1 MSTGKSK
8 VGGGSGLKI
17 PAGNINRSKVASSVS
32 QSRLFKDKNVT
43 IGLGSRT
50 TLNSST
56 RKSQTGI
63 DSKLD
68 SKTGLKVQ
76 TAVQVF
82 DEAGSDVTPQPL
94 FTADPTTVKQNQSK
108 LFTTAESSTGTPT
121 DLMSQASIY
130 QTGVTSFAAPF
141 TRSLFGTTLSH
152 QSSRSSRDSFAEEIT
167 EPTAGVS
174 NIVSGLGDVQRK
186 YEEVQE
192 ELSEAD
198 LEKEIEITLCES
210 DVIWLLDIPGTC
222 VSQETDD
229 AADIR
234 SKNEKYAEL
243 CKARDGNDRY
253 AERGMQTFNDAPK
266 NKDVQTSKVEHM
278 DAGSMATTWDLYD
291 TYNELNKEKSSSSEE
306 IREDEDGDT
315 FDVTAD
321 DVTGSNGKK
330 ESVGSKN
337 GGSENKSSVLS
348 SSVGALDSIDEQEQD
363 QTSQKL
369 SKQNEEAILQSEEL
383 KRDLFVMERV
393 VTLNIYQAKQAAYRE
408 LDALPDIDV
417 VKEEPTEEQKNTPVD
432 IAQLGPNLDRLWAYS
447 CLLTKG
453 RNVSCMAWNR
463 LNPDLLAV
471 GYGQFG
477 FKEQKG
483 GIVCCWSLKN
493 PEYPERVFQCE
504 AGVTAIDYS
513 ITNPNLLAVGMYNG
527 SVAIY
532 NVRASSNEP
541 ILDSYE
547 SRGKHGAPVWQL
559 QWIDKEKGS
568 GGEEKGEILVSIST
582 DGRVTQWQIRK
593 GFECVD
599 LMKLKKLA
607 KASKKKD
614 KETKEGQKGEAF
626 ISRQASGLCFDFHSK
641 DPNIYLAGT
650 EDGHVHKCSCSYNE
664 QYLDSYTGHTGP
676 VYKLRWSPFLPD
688 VFLSCSADWS
698 IRLWIQN
705 RLKPVFNFF
714 SSTKSVMDVCWSPT
728 SATVFGC
735 VNEGAVEIWDLAVNT
750 LDPIIVSVPAPGVKL
765 ACLLFASNSNCLLVG
780 DSEGQ
785 VSVYQL
791 RNMPDVKNNQVDVLS
806 DLIQQNVASQRG
818 THLK

>member
-1 MSTGKSK
+1 MA
-8 VGGGSGLKI
+8 L
-17 PAGNINRSKVASSVS
+17 
-32 QSRLFKDKNVT
+32 
-43 IGLGSRT
+43 
-50 TLNSST
+50 TLLLCHCSF
-56 RKSQTGI
+56 I
-63 DSKLD
+63 
-68 SKTGLKVQ
+68 V
-76 TAVQVF
+76 
-82 DEAGSDVTPQPL
+82 
-94 FTADPTTVKQNQSK
+94 DPTTVKQNQSK
-108 LFTTAESSTGTPT
+108 IFAAGESSTGTPT

-167 EPTAGVS
+167 EPTTGVT
-174 NIVSGLGDVQRK
+174 NIVSGLADVQRK
-186 YEEVQE
+186 HAEVRE

-198 LEKEIEITLCES
+198 LDKIVDITLTES
-210 DVIWLLDIPGTC
+210 EMIWLLDITGTC
-222 VSQETDD
+222 ASQETDE
-229 AADIR
+229 AEAIR
-234 SKNEKYAEL
+234 AKNQKYTEL

-253 AERGMQTFNDAPK
+253 ADRGMQTFNDAPK
-266 NKDVQTSKVEHM
+266 HKDVQTAKVEHM
-278 DAGSMATTWDLYD
+278 DAGSIATTWDLYD
-291 TYNELNKEKSSSSEE
+291 TYNNEVSEGTSTAEIIPEDAESDTFEAAENKSSS
-306 IREDEDGDT
+306 
-315 FDVTAD
+315 DVKND
-321 DVTGSNGKK
+321 SM
-330 ESVGSKN
+330 GSKS
-337 GGSENKSSVLS
+337 GGSENKSSMLTS
-348 SSVGALDSIDEQEQD
+348 SSVDMDNTAEEQD
-363 QTSQKL
+363 K
-369 SKQNEEAILQSEEL
+369 SKQEHSKARDEAILESEDL
-383 KRDLFVMERV
+383 VKDLFVMERV
-393 VTLNIYQAKQAAYRE
+393 VTLNIYQAKQAAYRG
-408 LDALPDIDV
+408 LDILPDIDA
-417 VKEEPTEEQKNTPVD
+417 VKEETPEEQKNAPVD

-453 RNVSCMAWNR
+453 RNVSCMAWNQ

-477 FKEQKG
+477 FTEQKG

-504 AGVTAIDYS
+504 AGVTALDYS
-513 ITNPNLLAVGMYNG
+513 LTNENLLAVGMYNG

-532 NVRASSNEP
+532 NVRASSDEP

-568 GGEEKGEILVSIST
+568 SGEEKGEILVSIST

-593 GFECVD
+593 GFECAD

-607 KASKKKD
+607 KATKKKD
-614 KETKEGQKGEAF
+614 KESKDGQKGEAF
-626 ISRQASGLCFDFHSK
+626 ISRQASGLCFDFHSG

-650 EDGHVHKCSCSYNE
+650 EDGHIHKCSCSYNE
-664 QYLDSYTGHTGP
+664 QYLDSYDGHTGA

-705 RLKPVFNFF
+705 RIKPVFNFF

-765 ACLLFASNSNCLLVG
+765 SCLLFASNSNSLLVG

-791 RNMPDVKNNQVDVLS
+791 RNILS
-806 DLIQQNVASQRG
+806 SKTIRLICCQISFIRPYQASEDHITTRMSCIASLL
-818 THLK
+818 HSH